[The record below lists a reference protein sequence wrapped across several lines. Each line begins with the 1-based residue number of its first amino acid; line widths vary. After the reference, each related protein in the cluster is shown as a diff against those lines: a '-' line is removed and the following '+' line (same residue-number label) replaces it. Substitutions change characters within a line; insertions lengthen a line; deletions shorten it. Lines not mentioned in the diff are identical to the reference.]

1 MVNSITGGPGGR
13 RQPRKGDRLHAW
25 EVIPA
30 HILEVI
36 MDYEM
41 IMNFITTLGFPIVV
55 CCALFWYINKMSE
68 SHKEEIESLRSTITD
83 NTTLLHEVKEL
94 ISALIQRERS

>member
-1 MVNSITGGPGGR
+1 
-13 RQPRKGDRLHAW
+13 
-25 EVIPA
+25 
-30 HILEVI
+30 

-68 SHKEEIESLRSTITD
+68 SHKQEIDSLRETISD

-94 ISALIQRERS
+94 ISALIGRAKEL

>member
-1 MVNSITGGPGGR
+1 
-13 RQPRKGDRLHAW
+13 
-25 EVIPA
+25 
-30 HILEVI
+30 

-41 IMNFITTLGFPIVV
+41 LMTFITTLGFPIVV

-68 SHKEEIESLRSTITD
+68 SHKEEIDLLRETITD

-94 ISALIQRERS
+94 ISALIQRNQI

>member
-1 MVNSITGGPGGR
+1 
-13 RQPRKGDRLHAW
+13 
-25 EVIPA
+25 
-30 HILEVI
+30 
-36 MDYEM
+36 MDYDL

-68 SHKEEIESLRSTITD
+68 SHKEEIDSLRETITD

>member
-1 MVNSITGGPGGR
+1 
-13 RQPRKGDRLHAW
+13 
-25 EVIPA
+25 
-30 HILEVI
+30 

-55 CCALFWYINKMSE
+55 CCALFWYINKMNE
-68 SHKEEIESLRSTITD
+68 SHKDEIDSLRETISD

-94 ISALIQRERS
+94 ISALIGRAKEL

>member
-1 MVNSITGGPGGR
+1 
-13 RQPRKGDRLHAW
+13 
-25 EVIPA
+25 
-30 HILEVI
+30 

-55 CCALFWYINKMSE
+55 CCALFWYINKMNE
-68 SHKEEIESLRSTITD
+68 SHKDEIDSLRETIAD

-94 ISALIQRERS
+94 ISALIGRAKEL